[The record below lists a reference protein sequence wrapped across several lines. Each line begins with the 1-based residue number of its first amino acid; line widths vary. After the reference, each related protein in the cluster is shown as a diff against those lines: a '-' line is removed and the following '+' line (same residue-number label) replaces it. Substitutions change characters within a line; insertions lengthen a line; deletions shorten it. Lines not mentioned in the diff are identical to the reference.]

1 MDVRKYEI
9 YFECWPG
16 YLTSEQ
22 SEQVRI
28 CCAVPKKKQHP
39 RTKILLRKQ
48 GFRILEIY
56 TKTIRGNAP
65 LFSLS
70 DI

>member
-1 MDVRKYEI
+1 MCGNMNFISSVDQDISQVNKANK
-9 YFECWPG
+9 
-16 YLTSEQ
+16 SEF
-22 SEQVRI
+22 
-28 CCAVPKKKQHP
+28 AVPCRKKKQHP